1 MGATMSI
8 VRAAETTA
16 TYVPTAHWVEAP
28 VQYLADLSIKPVTYN
43 PPNCTGVPRRIGN
56 FRDFSVR
63 IHDSRPIVRDL
74 SLDRQAFILTH
85 HDTAVC
91 DFYDREEVR
100 TAYEPEV
107 EALIKKETGAAK
119 VVVFDR
125 QAFILTHHDTAVCD
139 FYDREEVRTAYEPEV
154 EALIKKETGAAKVV
168 VFDHTV
174 RTADRAVERGLRA
187 PVRSVHND
195 YTEKSGPQRVRDLLP
210 PDEAEIRLKKRFA
223 EYNVWRNIAHEP
235 IEMAPLGFVDA
246 ESIAPR
252 DLAVCDLIY
261 ADRTGE
267 IYIGVQNADHRWY
280 YFPKMTRDEAIL
292 IKCYDSMKDGRA
304 RFSLHSAF
312 DDPTSPA
319 DPKPR
324 QSIETRAFA

>member
-1 MGATMSI
+1 MPS
-8 VRAAETTA
+8 VRLAEPAASA
-16 TYVPTAHWVEAP
+16 PSQAWVEAP
-28 VQYLADLSIKPVTYN
+28 VNYLADLSIKPVTFN
-43 PPNCTGVPRRIGN
+43 PPPGTGVPRRQGN
-56 FRDFSVR
+56 YRDFKVR
-63 IHDSRPIVRDL
+63 IQDARPIVGEL

-85 HDTAVC
+85 HDTALR
-91 DFYDREEVR
+91 DFYDEQEVR
-100 TAYEPEV
+100 TTYHAEV
-107 EALIKKETGAAK
+107 ESLIK
-119 VVVFDR
+119 R
-125 QAFILTHHDTAVCD
+125 
-139 FYDREEVRTAYEPEV
+139 
-154 EALIKKETGAAKVV
+154 ETGAAKVV

-174 RTADRAVERGLRA
+174 RTADRAVERGLRT

-210 PDEAEIRLKKRFA
+210 ADEAEARLKKRFA
-223 EYNVWRNIAHEP
+223 EYNVWRNITRDP
-235 IEMAPLGFVDA
+235 VEMAPLGLVDA

-252 DLAVCDLIY
+252 DLAVCDLVY

-267 IYIGVQNADHRWY
+267 IYQGVYNADHRWC

-292 IKCYDSMKDGRA
+292 IKCYDSVKDGRA

-324 QSIETRAFA
+324 QSIEVRAFAFFE